1 VRKGRGDGQPLIL
14 KDLGKAIK
22 HSGLVLSDRE
32 QLKADIN
39 EYYKSADLELRDY
52 VLAEGVPPKEGPEQ
66 AVDWSARFLDE
77 KEYLDLKKEIEEQRD
92 LIEKNEDGSSF
103 PLDQID
109 ELAYVEAE
117 QRIVT
122 MGQAQKGEPGR
133 DVYGNPVEGLMGK
146 SLEFVLA
153 DQVEQKDNI
162 IITTRAGLLGKSGC
176 G

>member
-1 VRKGRGDGQPLIL
+1 MRT
-14 KDLGKAIK
+14 
-22 HSGLVLSDRE
+22 DR
-32 QLKADIN
+32 
-39 EYYKSADLELRDY
+39 R
-52 VLAEGVPPKEGPEQ
+52 
-66 AVDWSARFLDE
+66 
-77 KEYLDLKKEIEEQRD
+77 
-92 LIEKNEDGSSF
+92 F

-162 IITTRAGLLGKSGC
+162 IITTRAGLLEKAVVDDVVHLRVRPRRDSRINVEISDDRMQAWLSIDPGEGSGAKLSEKKIRD
-176 G
+176 GIESAGGDQGNQQRGPGQGH